1 MLAAPLVPLLLLTTQ
16 AHAQPL
22 TIPLQHY
29 DAAGGTL
36 GITIGIN
43 GGAPQPYLFDTGSAL
58 FNVLYN
64 PATWG
69 GGGPTAPNSTVPRGQ
84 NQFYCYG
91 SQPCYQ
97 GNIVQM
103 PTLSFYAAGAAA
115 GATPAVTLSATQGYQ
130 ISAVFQSVNSDTNR
144 VTQRFPDWY
153 QNGNPPPLYGT
164 FYGIFGTGN
173 FASTSTAQ
181 ATPGG
186 PQTDGPIVGGVLGQ
200 TIVPGALHQG
210 FVVAANG
217 QPNPST
223 FDANGQ
229 SGRRVINPPT
239 GNQIVTIGGQQQ
251 QVSPCLSCVLVG
263 LTPALIGQ
271 FVAVSPSSTAG
282 VVPFAHIGP
291 DFPNPYG
298 TGTANRGST
307 EFSSN
312 SGSPSRR
319 AARRSPTGP
328 MSCSTPAHPTLC

>member
-1 MLAAPLVPLLLLTTQ
+1 MCRCFCSRRRPTPSPSRSPCNTTTRP
-16 AHAQPL
+16 AEPWASP
-22 TIPLQHY
+22 
-29 DAAGGTL
+29 
-36 GITIGIN
+36 IGIN

-69 GGGPTAPNSTVPRGQ
+69 GGGPQPRRLDGTRGQ

-200 TIVPGALHQG
+200 TMAPGSVTARLCRG
-210 FVVAANG
+210 G
-217 QPNPST
+217 ERP
-223 FDANGQ
+223 
-229 SGRRVINPPT
+229 RR
-239 GNQIVTIGGQQQ
+239 IGG
-251 QVSPCLSCVLVG
+251 
-263 LTPALIGQ
+263 PAKRTAFPTAGK
-271 FVAVSPSSTAG
+271 STAADYNQNG
-282 VVPFAHIGP
+282 IGGRTMQP
-291 DFPNPYG
+291 VITVRAP
-298 TGTANRGST
+298 A
-307 EFSSN
+307 
-312 SGSPSRR
+312 SR
-319 AARRSPTGP
+319 
-328 MSCSTPAHPTLC
+328 LD